1 MANDET
7 QIVNDAVP
15 AHPNEISVAI
25 IEDEARIREGLGML
39 IDLADGFRCSDLFAS
54 MEEALEKIEK
64 NPTGVALPDIILVDI
79 ELPGMSGL
87 QGIHLLKERH
97 PDLRL
102 IMLTVYG
109 DDDRIFEALCAGATG
124 YLLKK
129 TAPDRL
135 LESLKEVMAGG
146 APMSPEVARRV
157 ISLFQQ
163 VRPPERANYHLTP
176 HESRLLK
183 LLVEGHTYKT
193 AAAELNT
200 SIHTIS
206 FHMRNIYSK
215 LQVHSK
221 SEAVAKALRDRIV

>member
-1 MANDET
+1 MNDDEQRT
-7 QIVNDAVP
+7 EVAVP
-15 AHPNEISVAI
+15 SHPNEIKVSI

-54 MEEALEKIEK
+54 MEEALEKIVK
-64 NPTGVALPDIILVDI
+64 NPPDATLPDIVLVDI
-79 ELPGMSGL
+79 ELPGMSGI
-87 QGIHLLKERH
+87 QGIRLLKERY

-102 IMLTVYG
+102 VMLTIYS
-109 DDDRIFEALCAGATG
+109 DNDRIFEALCAGASG

-129 TAPDRL
+129 TAPERL

-146 APMSPEVARRV
+146 APISPEVARRV
-157 ISLFQQ
+157 IALFHH

-193 AAAELNT
+193 AAAELNA

-221 SEAVAKALRDRIV
+221 SEAVVKALRDRVV